1 MEGLDKIHST
11 DWEVYEKGKKAEVF
25 FVCYSTCL
33 QFFIFFFHESSSIL
47 KALPTHQ
54 NFTEKKLC
62 ISKHI
67 LIFLPDVFGN
77 PGQL

>member
-47 KALPTHQ
+47 KALPTRQ
-54 NFTEKKLC
+54 NFTEKKIVYFKAYLD
-62 ISKHI
+62 
-67 LIFLPDVFGN
+67 FPA
-77 PGQL
+77 